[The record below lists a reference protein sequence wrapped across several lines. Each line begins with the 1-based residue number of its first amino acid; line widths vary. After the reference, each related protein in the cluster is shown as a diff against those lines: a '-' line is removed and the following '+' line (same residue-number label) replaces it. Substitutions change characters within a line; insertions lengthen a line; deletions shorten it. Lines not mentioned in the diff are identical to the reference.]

1 MGEAKRRRE
10 LDPKFGQS
18 PQYVLVLHNPRSVLA
33 EIPFTVKRQASQFLT
48 DQRAL
53 ANAVVMFSYLQEP
66 HLEETQENLKRCMD
80 AEGVEALSGL
90 LSDLETRFWVRL
102 LTEGGEAL
110 GDFST
115 HEDLIQDAIGKIHA
129 KDALKKAV

>member
-33 EIPFTVKRQASQFLT
+33 EIPFTVKRQPSEFLT
-48 DQRAL
+48 DQRAI

-66 HLEETQENLKRCMD
+66 HLEETQANLKQCMD
-80 AEGVEALSGL
+80 ADGVEALSSL
-90 LSDLETRFWVRL
+90 LPDLEFRFWARL
-102 LTEGGEAL
+102 LTDEGEAL

-129 KDALKKAV
+129 KDALRLAV